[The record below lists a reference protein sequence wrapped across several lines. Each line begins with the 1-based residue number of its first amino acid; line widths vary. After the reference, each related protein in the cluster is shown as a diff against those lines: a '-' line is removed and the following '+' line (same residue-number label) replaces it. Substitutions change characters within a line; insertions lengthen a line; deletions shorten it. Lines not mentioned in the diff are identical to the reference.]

1 MTRVLFPLPYGLLR
15 LLARVA
21 RDNRG
26 NVLMIFAAS
35 LFPLLAL
42 IGSGI
47 DMGRGYLAETR
58 LQQACD
64 AGVLAARK
72 RLGTQVAVDEDIPQV
87 VADTGQRFF
96 NINFRQDAYGTEDR
110 NFQMVLEDNF
120 AISGTATANVPT
132 TIMNIFGHRMLS
144 VAVDCQAQLN
154 MPHTDVMMVLD
165 TTGSMLETNDG
176 DTENK
181 ITALRNTVKSFYAQ
195 LEAAKSPGTRIR
207 YGFVPYSTNVNVGH
221 LLQDGWLVDDEWDYN
236 YREAKLTGATIEQPT
251 YETNY
256 EWVSGGAT
264 NGTTYYADSC
274 PASQRTKTTQ
284 ATWTSSGGWT
294 HQRILEQGTHYNCT
308 EVDVGTFEVTPR
320 IYNDHV
326 FIWSSR
332 QNGTTTVQ
340 VGKWRYATMPLN
352 LGFLATSNSTTV
364 QMGNTPQDPTWV
376 NVSYRGCIEERDTYE
391 INDYDNVDLSRA
403 LDLDLDL
410 EPDPDDEDTQWR
422 PMINEL
428 SYIREIKTNGRGQF
442 TPGSVLVSDNFVN
455 AWWWG
460 LSACPS
466 PARGLAEMTAAE
478 VATYVDNLDI
488 QGSTYHDI
496 GMIWGGRL
504 ISPTGIFSPVTSDIT
519 TQTSRHLIYLTDGQ
533 TAPLDVS
540 YGSYGIEPLDR
551 RRWKP
556 SSSFTLTET
565 VENRFSF
572 ACEEVKK
579 RNVQVWVVSFGTD
592 ANPIMEA
599 CATTP
604 RYFVADDAAALNA
617 AFSNIAARL
626 GELRIVD

>member
-1 MTRVLFPLPYGLLR
+1 MTGEMSPQPKGLLL
-15 LLARVA
+15 LLARIA

-47 DMGRGYLAETR
+47 DMGRAYLAETR

-64 AGVLAARK
+64 SGVLAARK
-72 RLGTQVAVDEDIPQV
+72 RLGTQVAVNDAIPDV

-96 NINFRQDAYGTEDR
+96 NINFRQDAYGTNDR
-110 NFQMVLEDNF
+110 VFEMVLEDDF
-120 AISGTATANVPT
+120 AIYGTATAEVPT
-132 TIMNIFGHRMLS
+132 TIMNIFGHRKLD

-154 MPHTDVMMVLD
+154 MPNTDIMMVLD
-165 TTGSMLETNDG
+165 TTGSMLRTNDG
-176 DTENK
+176 DTESR
-181 ITALRNTVKSFYAQ
+181 IDALRATVKSFHAQ
-195 LEAAKSPGTRIR
+195 LEGNKSPGVTIR
-207 YGFVPYSTNVNVGH
+207 YGFVPYSTNVNVGS
-221 LLQDGWLVDDEWDYN
+221 LLQDDWLVDEWSYN
-236 YREAKLTGATIEQPT
+236 YREPTLIGATIEQPT

-256 EWVSGGAT
+256 ELISGSAT
-264 NGTTYYADSC
+264 NGTTYYAGAC
-274 PASQRTKTTQ
+274 PASERTRTVQ
-284 ATWTSSGGWT
+284 AQWTDADGWT

-308 EVDVGTFEVTPR
+308 LVDTGTYEITPR
-320 IYNDHV
+320 TFNDHL

-332 QNGTTTVQ
+332 QTGTTTVQ
-340 VGKWRYATMPLN
+340 VGRWRYASMPFDLS
-352 LGFLATSNSTTV
+352 FLATSNTSSAK
-364 QMGNTPQDPTWV
+364 MGGTPQDPTWV
-376 NVSYRGCIEERDTYE
+376 NVRYRGCIEERDTYE
-391 INDYDNVDLSRA
+391 INDYDNVDLNRA

-410 EPDPDDEDTQWR
+410 QPDPDDPATQWR

-428 SYIREIKTNGRGQF
+428 SYARELRTNGRGRF
-442 TPGSVLVSDNFVN
+442 TPGAVVVGDNFVN
-455 AWWWG
+455 SWAWG
-460 LSACPS
+460 FGACPS
-466 PARGLAEMTAAE
+466 PARGLAEMTATE
-478 VATYVDNLDI
+478 VASYVDGLDV
-488 QGSTYHDI
+488 QGNTYHDI

-504 ISPTGIFSPVTSDIT
+504 ISPTGIFAPETSDLS
-519 TQTSRHLIYLTDGQ
+519 TQTSRHLIFLTDGE
-533 TAPLDVS
+533 TAPYDIS
-540 YGSYGIEPLDR
+540 YGAYGIEPLDR

-556 SSSFTLTET
+556 SSSMSLTET

-579 RNVQVWVVSFGTD
+579 RNVQVWVISFGAD

-604 RYFVADDAAALNA
+604 RYFVADDADELEA